1 MTELFAFEADFVDNL
16 RCIPMLVRYKLD
28 TCGIKLRL
36 SDWNQMNLSERA
48 NLVKLPCSTATE
60 IQSYQEYLQ
69 NLILELTGTP
79 ATKLP
84 VESLPPWMN
93 TTTLPPSLEEKLQE
107 IGVTITLQQWGM
119 LTPLQRFV
127 LIKLSRSGH
136 ENKNFPKAMAE
147 FNLL

>member
-1 MTELFAFEADFVDNL
+1 LE
-16 RCIPMLVRYKLD
+16 
-28 TCGIKLRL
+28 
-36 SDWNQMNLSERA
+36 SNLSERG
-48 NLVKLPCSTATE
+48 NLVELPCSTATE
-60 IQSYQEYLQ
+60 IQSHQEYLQ

-93 TTTLPPSLEEKLQE
+93 TTTVPPSLEEKLQE

-147 FNLL
+147 FNLLYPVLVYYCALSIRSSVVKPL

>member
-1 MTELFAFEADFVDNL
+1 LE
-16 RCIPMLVRYKLD
+16 
-28 TCGIKLRL
+28 
-36 SDWNQMNLSERA
+36 SNLSERG
-48 NLVKLPCSTATE
+48 NLVELPRSTATE
-60 IQSYQEYLQ
+60 IQSHQEYLQ

-93 TTTLPPSLEEKLQE
+93 TTTVPPSLEEKLQE